1 MSATSGPG
9 VTPSADP
16 LRRERTVILALLLL
30 VAAAAWGTLVWQSR
44 GSMPSDLTMGMGI
57 VVFLLVWLV
66 MMVAMMF
73 PAAAPMVLLFARFQA
88 ERRRTG
94 RAFVPTWV
102 FVGAYMLVW
111 LIAGVAGY
119 VGALVGERI
128 GGGNMWFSMNGA
140 RVAGGLL
147 ILAGLY
153 QLSPVKRAC
162 LSKCR
167 SPFAFITSSWRDG
180 YGGAVRMGLQHGLY
194 CFGCCWLL
202 FVLLFPL
209 GMMNVAI
216 LALLSLV
223 IFIEKVAPYGDRAS
237 WVLGPTLMVYGLAV
251 IVSPDLLPTMH
262 MQQPSM
268 HM

>member
-1 MSATSGPG
+1 MTASSDPD

-16 LRRERTVILALLLL
+16 LHRERTVILVLLLL
-30 VAAAAWGTLVWQSR
+30 AAAAAWGTLVWQSR
-44 GSMPSDLTMGMGI
+44 GPMPSDLTMGMGI
-57 VVFLLVWLV
+57 VVFLLVWVV
-66 MMVAMMF
+66 MMAAMMF

-94 RAFVPTWV
+94 RAFIPTWV

-111 LIAGVAGY
+111 LSAGVAAY

-128 GGGNMWFSMNGA
+128 GAGNLWLSMNGT
-140 RVAGGLL
+140 RVTGALL
-147 ILAGLY
+147 IVTGLY
-153 QLSPVKRAC
+153 QLTPMKGAC

-180 YGGAVRMGLQHGLY
+180 YGGAVRMGFQHGLY
-194 CFGCCWLL
+194 CLGCCWLL

-209 GMMNVAI
+209 GMMNVAL

-223 IFIEKVAPYGDRAS
+223 IFVEKVTPYGDRAS
-237 WVLGPTLMVYGLAV
+237 WLMGLALMVYGLAV
-251 IVSPDLLPTMH
+251 ILSPDLLPTMDMHQRSTH
-262 MQQPSM
+262 M
-268 HM
+268 